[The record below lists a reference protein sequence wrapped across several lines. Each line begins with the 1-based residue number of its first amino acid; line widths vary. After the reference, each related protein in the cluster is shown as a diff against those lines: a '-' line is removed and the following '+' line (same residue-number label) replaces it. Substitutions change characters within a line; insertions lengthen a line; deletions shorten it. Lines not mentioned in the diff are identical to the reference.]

1 MKYSIHRCL
10 AELKTLDS
18 RIKKATDKK
27 FIGCKKLSAKKE
39 AKTNLAPNDF
49 EKEVIGNYDSVIA
62 LIRRRNKI
70 KEAVVNSN
78 ATTMVE
84 IGGKIYTVASAIE
97 RKESIEYEKNLL
109 IELKLQYNNVLAT
122 VNNLNDK
129 VEEQLEKKIDAMVGA
144 ENASKNVELVES
156 FSKQYMELNAYEVLD
171 YLNLKELI
179 DKLEKEIDD
188 FETEVDF
195 KLSTSNSIT
204 EVEIED

>member
-1 MKYSIHRCL
+1 MKYSIHRAL

-18 RIKKATDKK
+18 RIKKATDKI

-84 IGGKIYTVASAIE
+84 IGGKFYTVASAIE
-97 RKESIEYEKNLL
+97 RKESIKYEKNLL

-156 FSKQYMELNAYEVLD
+156 FSKQYRELNAYEILD

>member
-1 MKYSIHRCL
+1 MKMSIHRAL

-39 AKTNLAPNDF
+39 AKTNLTPNDF
-49 EKEVIGNYDSVIA
+49 KKEVIGNYDSVIA

-109 IELKLQYNNVLAT
+109 IELKLQYNNILAT
-122 VNNLNDK
+122 VNRLNDK

-156 FSKQYMELNAYEVLD
+156 FSKQYRELNAYEVLD

-179 DKLEKEIDD
+179 DKEII
-188 FETEVDF
+188 
-195 KLSTSNSIT
+195 S
-204 EVEIED
+204 

>member
-1 MKYSIHRCL
+1 MKMSIHRAL

-18 RIKKATDKK
+18 RIKKATDKN

-84 IGGKIYTVASAIE
+84 IGGKFYTVASAIE
-97 RKESIEYEKNLL
+97 RKESIKYEKNLL
-109 IELKLQYNNVLAT
+109 IELKLQYNNTLAT

-156 FSKQYMELNAYEVLD
+156 FSKQYRELNAYEILD

>member
-1 MKYSIHRCL
+1 MKMSIHRAL

-18 RIKKATDKK
+18 RIGKATDKR
-27 FIGCKKLSAKKE
+27 FIGYKKLSAKKE
-39 AKTNLAPNDF
+39 ARTNLELNDF

-62 LIRRRNKI
+62 LIKRRNKI

-78 ATTMVE
+78 AITMVE
-84 IGGKIYTVASAIE
+84 IGGKLYTVASAIE
-97 RKESIEYEKNLL
+97 RKESIRYEKDLL
-109 IELKLQYNNVLAT
+109 TQLKLQYDFVLST
-122 VNNLNDK
+122 VNKSNDK

-156 FSKQYMELNAYEVLD
+156 FSKQYRELNAYEVLD